1 MKIKTVTTA
10 WISNSCPLSPEQILN
25 PTGEILLKATA
36 FTDTDMSAV
45 GWVKIGT
52 ATIEFD
58 LIDRN
63 EMIDNK
69 VLALQAEMKIVK
81 ADAQVKVQKLEDQLQ
96 SLLAIEVSK

>member
-1 MKIKTVTTA
+1 MKITTTSPV
-10 WISNSCPLSPEQILN
+10 WITSSCCLSPEQILN
-25 PTGEILLKATA
+25 PTGELLVGATS
-36 FTDTDMSAV
+36 FTDLDMSKQ
-45 GWVKIGT
+45 GWTKIGM

-63 EMIDNK
+63 EMIENK
-69 VLALQAEMKIVK
+69 VVALRAEMQTIK

>member
-1 MKIKTVTTA
+1 MKVTITA
-10 WISNSCPLSPEQILN
+10 WLTKHSRLSPEQIAN
-25 PTGEILLKATA
+25 ATGEQLVDSLSFTNLDMATQGY
-36 FTDTDMSAV
+36 TKV
-45 GWVKIGT
+45 GT

-58 LIDRN
+58 LIDRQ

-69 VLALQAEMKIVK
+69 VVALRAELQGVK

>member
-1 MKIKTVTTA
+1 MKTKTIA
-10 WISNSCPLSPEQILN
+10 WLNSDSSMSPEKLLSASGDQLVLATLLSNLN
-25 PTGEILLKATA
+25 MATHGY
-36 FTDTDMSAV
+36 T
-45 GWVKIGT
+45 KIGT

-69 VLALQAEMKIVK
+69 IVALREELQSVK
-81 ADAQVKVQKLEDQLQ
+81 AEAQVKVQKLEDQLQ

>member
-1 MKIKTVTTA
+1 MKLTSTATA
-10 WISNSCPLSPEQILN
+10 WITSHCRLSPEQILN
-25 PTGEILLKATA
+25 PTGDQLLRDVA
-36 FTDTDMSAV
+36 FTDLDMSTH
-45 GWVKIGT
+45 GYTKIGT

-69 VLALQAEMKIVK
+69 VVALRAEMQTIK

>member
-1 MKIKTVTTA
+1 MKIKTITTA

-52 ATIEFD
+52 ATVEFD
-58 LIDRN
+58 LISRN

-69 VLALQAEMKIVK
+69 VVALQAEMQIVK

>member
-1 MKIKTVTTA
+1 MKLTSTATA

-36 FTDTDMSAV
+36 FTNTDMSAV

-69 VLALQAEMKIVK
+69 VVALRAEMQGVK

>member
-1 MKIKTVTTA
+1 MKATTIA
-10 WISNSCPLSPEQILN
+10 WLSNTSHMSPEQILN
-25 PTGEILLKATA
+25 DSGDRLVSEVILSNL
-36 FTDTDMSAV
+36 DMAKH
-45 GWVKIGT
+45 GYTQIGT
-52 ATIEFD
+52 ATIEFH

-69 VLALQAEMKIVK
+69 VVALQAEMQTIK

>member
-1 MKIKTVTTA
+1 MKAKTIA
-10 WISNSCPLSPEQILN
+10 WLSSTSNLSPEQILN
-25 PTGEILLKATA
+25 DSGDELASQVMLTKL
-36 FTDTDMSAV
+36 DMAKH
-45 GWVKIGT
+45 GYTRIGM

-69 VLALQAEMKIVK
+69 IVSLRAELQGVK
-81 ADAQVKVQKLEDQLQ
+81 ADAQVKVQKLEDQLN